1 MTSPHRSTLNARAL
15 NVATC
20 DKPEIIDVAYNLDSL
35 RITVKNLRTGGELLV
50 EFVEVEGFRVLDEGD
65 LLEFWPICSTLWL
78 YQITEGGW
86 LEQECLRPGFIARE
100 TKNVLEFFVR
110 GENACV
116 SVLAWSAPV
125 VTFK

>member
-1 MTSPHRSTLNARAL
+1 MNSQNPNALRAHAL
-15 NVATC
+15 DAPGC
-20 DKPEIIDVAYNLDSL
+20 KQPEIIDVAYNLDSL
-35 RITVKNLRTGGELLV
+35 RITVKDLRTGSELLV

-100 TKNVLEFFVR
+100 TKNVLEFFVG

-116 SVLAWSAPV
+116 SVFAWSAPV